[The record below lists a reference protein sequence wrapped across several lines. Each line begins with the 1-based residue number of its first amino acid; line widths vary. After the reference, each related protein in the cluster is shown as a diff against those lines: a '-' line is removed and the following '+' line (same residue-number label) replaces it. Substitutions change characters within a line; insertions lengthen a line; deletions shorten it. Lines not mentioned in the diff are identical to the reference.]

1 MKKKNDELVGKLSAV
16 EQLNAKYKAKLKQ
29 LLGKQ
34 KVETSE
40 NKTNKTS
47 TTQNET
53 EETRPC
59 TPLPAQ
65 TNNHVQTSSVEVQTE
80 LDQFE
85 LNRLYHDLNELKT
98 ESIENNTLKH
108 TPISCNI
115 EDESSR
121 EFIRKTLRDLKHLN
135 KEITECLINDQIKIN
150 ILRENYSKLEIEN
163 GSLLREKTQIETELK
178 EALKCDEVRTS
189 EKLKLE
195 LQFAEVNAQL
205 NELILKFNSLEQ
217 QNLKYKA
224 KLKQLLKP
232 KPTATNSGE
241 KLNVSTTG
249 LLSLTNEELRSNCS
263 TPIDHSPMNR
273 IDSVSASVQ
282 TDENE
287 QAAFG
292 RNETMLNE
300 VLFEISSNFT
310 YIW

>member
-34 KVETSE
+34 KVETGE
-40 NKTNKTS
+40 NKTNITS
-47 TTQNET
+47 KTQNET

-121 EFIRKTLRDLKHLN
+121 EFIRKTLSDLKHLN
-135 KEITECLINDQIKIN
+135 KEITECLLNDQIKIN
-150 ILRENYSKLEIEN
+150 ILRENYSKLE
-163 GSLLREKTQIETELK
+163 TESK
-178 EALKCDEVRTS
+178 EALKCDEERTS

-205 NELILKFNSLEQ
+205 NELILKFNTLEQ

-300 VLFEISSNFT
+300 VLFEISSHFT